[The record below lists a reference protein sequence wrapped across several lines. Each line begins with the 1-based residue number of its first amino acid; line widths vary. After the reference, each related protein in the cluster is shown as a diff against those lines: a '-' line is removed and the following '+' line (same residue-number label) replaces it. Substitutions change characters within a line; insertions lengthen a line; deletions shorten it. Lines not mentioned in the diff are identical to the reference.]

1 MVVGVRELILF
12 NDRLRYSP
20 VPPERVP
27 FCSRNGCKDLRR
39 KCLSELVYR
48 ERDCII
54 GHGTTKFLKERLG
67 DQSDPFVATVC
78 NQCGNFATKPNYCK
92 VCDTNQISKVNLP
105 YISKL
110 VMQELNAMLIKC
122 GISI

>member
-1 MVVGVRELILF
+1 MILRG
-12 NDRLRYSP
+12 NAQCSLVLRLRFG
-20 VPPERVP
+20 EM
-27 FCSRNGCKDLRR
+27 
-39 KCLSELVYR
+39 